1 MACKR
6 KLNDRTEV
14 LKLSNGALNEDD
26 KAMKRLK
33 IADSI
38 EKKDGDTSLCKCSE
52 RIGDESW
59 CVKCGLAIVVDT
71 KENEE
76 ETQKKR
82 LGSSKSGEEVA
93 HPPTHVDVDV
103 AAKVRHGQRSLHACC
118 TCMEWNNTTG

>member
-1 MACKR
+1 MAGKR
-6 KLNDRTEV
+6 KLNDRKV

-59 CVKCGLAIVVDT
+59 CVKCGLAIAIAIVVDT

-76 ETQKKR
+76 ETEKKR
-82 LGSSKSGEEVA
+82 LVSSKS
-93 HPPTHVDVDV
+93 
-103 AAKVRHGQRSLHACC
+103 
-118 TCMEWNNTTG
+118 